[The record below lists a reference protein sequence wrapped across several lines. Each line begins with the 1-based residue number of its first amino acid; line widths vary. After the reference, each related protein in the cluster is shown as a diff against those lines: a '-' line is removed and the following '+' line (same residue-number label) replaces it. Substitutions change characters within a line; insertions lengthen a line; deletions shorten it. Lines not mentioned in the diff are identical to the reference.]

1 MSSAL
6 RADELT
12 DGGDTSSSDD
22 IRRALARELHDR
34 VAQTLITMLL
44 NLENFKTHQVGK
56 PRLLRE
62 ITELQESTRDA
73 LSNLRHV
80 LYDLRGPTGIEE
92 ALTNVRLHSA
102 ASLVE
107 VETALGCGTTVRG
120 ILPRKQ
126 LL

>member
-6 RADELT
+6 RAGELT
-12 DGGDTSSSDD
+12 DGGNTSSSDD

-34 VAQTLITMLL
+34 VAQTLTTMLL
-44 NLENFKTHQVGK
+44 NLENFKTDQVGK
-56 PRLLRE
+56 PRVLRE
-62 ITELQESTRDA
+62 ITDLQESTRDA
-73 LSNLRHV
+73 LRNLRHV
-80 LYDLRGPTGIEE
+80 LNDLRGPTGIEE

-102 ASLVE
+102 ASRVE
-107 VETALGCGTTVRG
+107 VESILGRGTTVCA